1 MPVEAAQEKATQLEV
16 PKQSCTLEPPG
27 AGFPRPLLR
36 PRPSSL
42 TPHHLKQSPMRPSP
56 FGGVWNWLIV
66 LCCSTLCS
74 TAPCWYN
81 QPPSGVSTM
90 ATGKYY
96 KSHASPPL
104 SPKSWC
110 TSILLPV
117 VLTAPHRVPAG
128 SQVSSSLACAFL
140 PSTILGSPSCPH
152 PACGL
157 PPCRV

>member
-1 MPVEAAQEKATQLEV
+1 MHIGTTWCWVSTSPAQA
-16 PKQSCTLEPPG
+16 S
-27 AGFPRPLLR
+27 PLI
-36 PRPSSL
+36 
-42 TPHHLKQSPMRPSP
+42 PHPSP
-56 FGGVWNWLIV
+56 FKTISNEAQSLRWCVELAHRAV
-66 LCCSTLCS
+66 LLNSVFNGPMLV
-74 TAPCWYN
+74 ADN